1 MRGAYDET
9 WRKVS
14 EMSARAASLIE
25 SGRRFLIVVGPAQS
39 SSSFMSLF
47 NAQQRER
54 ERVSQERERFSWEER
69 ETFHHV
75 KCLIQERVEAGGGNA
90 SYPTGT
96 TYVTKDCRSY

>member
-47 NAQQRER
+47 NAQER
-54 ERVSQERERFSWEER
+54 ERVSRERDLVER

-75 KCLIQERVEAGGGNA
+75 KCLIQERVEAGEGEMFRTRLELPM
-90 SYPTGT
+90 SLDI
-96 TYVTKDCRSY
+96 VDLI